1 MWLSPKIFSI
11 LEVSKDSVDALRV
24 ELAALRSERD
34 LLKSQLQTTQHTLDW
49 LRMQWNQ
56 LQAENKALME
66 KAYDIRV
73 PVPELVRTQAM
84 ARELGLDSFSLEDM
98 GDDMARKLGFPVY
111 DDKH

>member
-1 MWLSPKIFSI
+1 MWVPR
-11 LEVSKDSVDALRV
+11 EVAEWFQISKDSVDCLRQ
-24 ELAALRSERD
+24 ELSAIRSERD

-66 KAYDIRV
+66 KAYNIRV
-73 PVPELVRTQAM
+73 PVPELVRSM
-84 ARELGLDSFSLEDM
+84 AKAQELGLDAFSLEDM